1 MRVWTLMRFKIPTI
15 VPEWDQSIRLILTE
29 VQTTKRINS
38 KTIYILMVAQGII
51 ILVEVVIQI
60 FNRKI
65 KVSNSNEHNSGDLS
79 QLQPQTV
86 PNKFTDQ
93 RRPSDR
99 VNNDRSM
106 FESDHND
113 NTHRNN

>member
-1 MRVWTLMRFKIPTI
+1 
-15 VPEWDQSIRLILTE
+15 
-29 VQTTKRINS
+29 
-38 KTIYILMVAQGII
+38 MVAQGII

-86 PNKFTDQ
+86 PNKFTD
-93 RRPSDR
+93 
-99 VNNDRSM
+99 
-106 FESDHND
+106 
-113 NTHRNN
+113 